1 MLKFQEFVDKKEREA
16 IKQLSIVK
24 KLLESQEMKVK
35 NYLKEDDPYIF
46 LVNPL
51 KNTFFDGIR
60 IYKIGD
66 SLAFRVQKEEKTHPF
81 GTAYPLDIEE
91 MFNDLLSDHHKPE
104 DAGKKVINAV
114 TNEVKRFF
122 EKSYKAEK
130 DLRSIQ
136 LDREP
141 WNKVVI
147 KSNDFGVDYSNLTYA
162 KN

>member
-16 IKQLSIVK
+16 IKQLNIVK

-35 NYLKEDDPYIF
+35 SYLKEEDPYIF

-104 DAGKKVINAV
+104 VAGKKVINAV
-114 TNEVKRFF
+114 SNEVKRFF
-122 EKSYKAEK
+122 EKSHKAEK

-141 WNKVVI
+141 WNKVVV
-147 KSNDFGVDYSNLTYA
+147 KSNDYGVDYSNLNYT
-162 KN
+162 KS